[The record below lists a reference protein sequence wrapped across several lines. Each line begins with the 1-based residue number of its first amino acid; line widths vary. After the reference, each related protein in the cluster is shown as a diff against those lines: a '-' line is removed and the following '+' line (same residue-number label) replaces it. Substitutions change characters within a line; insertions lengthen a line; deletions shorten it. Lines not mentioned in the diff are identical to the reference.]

1 MMLLQFQVLLVLVAV
16 CLQWDKSVKT
26 LSFSFIHFLL
36 LYKIGVDLGGTK
48 TEAILLDENL
58 NTLQRKR
65 TPTPKDDYHAILDT
79 ISTLVIDI
87 SSGIHEFSL
96 GICTPGVISKHTGL
110 IKNSNTQSLIGK
122 SLKEDLQKKIGQK
135 ISLENDANC
144 FAMAESRMGVAAS
157 SEYEHGIVFGVIMGT
172 GVGGGIVIDGK
183 LYSGRTNIGGEWG
196 HHTLHQNGNPCY
208 CGKNGCVE
216 TYISGPSLEKQWN
229 EITGK
234 SLSLS
239 EIISNLDENDKT
251 AQKWKYDFLENF
263 GHGLANVIDI
273 LDPDAIVLGGGLSN
287 IDFLYTEG
295 KMSVSEKV
303 FSDYVDTPIL
313 KNKLGDS
320 AGVYGAA
327 LLR

>member
-1 MMLLQFQVLLVLVAV
+1 MSLLFQVRLVLAV
-16 CLQWDKSVKT
+16 CLRWDKFIKT
-26 LSFSFIHFLL
+26 LFFLTIDFFL

-48 TEAILLDENL
+48 TEAILIDENL
-58 NTLQRKR
+58 NELKRKR
-65 TPTPKDDYHAILDT
+65 VPTPKNDYNAIIDT
-79 ISTLVIDI
+79 ISSLILDMSSEVYEFTLGV
-87 SSGIHEFSL
+87 
-96 GICTPGVISKHTGL
+96 CTPGVISKQTGL

-122 SLKEDLQKKIGQK
+122 PLKEDLEKKIGK
-135 ISLENDANC
+135 TILMENDANC
-144 FAMAESRMGVAAS
+144 FAMAEAKLGAAAS
-157 SEYEHGIVFGVIMGT
+157 EYAHGIIFGVIMGT
-172 GVGGGIVIDGK
+172 GIGGGIVIDGK
-183 LYSGRTNIGGEWG
+183 LHPGRTNIGGEWG

-216 TYISGPSLEKQWN
+216 TYISGPSLEKQWS

-251 AQKWKYDFLENF
+251 IQKWKYNFLENF
-263 GHGLANVIDI
+263 GSGLANVIDI
-273 LDPDAIVLGGGLSN
+273 LDPDVIILGGGLSN

-295 KMSVSEKV
+295 KTSVYEKV

-327 LLR
+327 LLH